1 MHVQAWRVVHPP
13 RRGRYGWRP
22 LVHSGFNKAWTKNGL
37 NCRVIDR
44 VLQIIAESQASI
56 HPPRQSEKPFVVLTT
71 GIVMLPCLYST
82 LKREAEILCN
92 HS

>member
-1 MHVQAWRVVHPP
+1 MDVQAWRVVHPP

-37 NCRVIDR
+37 NRRIIDR

-56 HPPRQSEKPFVVLTT
+56 KSEKPFVVLTT
-71 GIVMLPCLYST
+71 GTVMSPCVYPPF
-82 LKREAEILCN
+82 K
-92 HS
+92 

>member
-22 LVHSGFNKAWTKNGL
+22 LVHSGFNNSWTKNGL
-37 NCRVIDR
+37 NCRVVDR

-56 HPPRQSEKPFVVLTT
+56 HPSQQPEKPVVVLTT
-71 GIVMLPCLYST
+71 GIIMSPCLSS
-82 LKREAEILCN
+82 LFKCEAWILCKRE
-92 HS
+92 